1 MGRWRSSFST
11 GKPSRRKFNQLI
23 LHRALRVVLTSVI
36 LMPLFAC
43 AGSRPNTLGVK
54 DSRLATCPGSPN
66 CVSSDDDDAGH
77 TIPAF
82 QLILPADE
90 AWRAVQAVVAKLPR
104 SRIIT
109 VTEDYLYAE
118 CSSAFLGFVDDLE
131 LHLRPA
137 QNVIAIRS
145 AARFGYSD
153 LGVNRRRVQELRS
166 LLAQQGVVR

>member
-1 MGRWRSSFST
+1 
-11 GKPSRRKFNQLI
+11 
-23 LHRALRVVLTSVI
+23 
-36 LMPLFAC
+36 
-43 AGSRPNTLGVK
+43 
-54 DSRLATCPGSPN
+54 
-66 CVSSDDDDAGH
+66 
-77 TIPAF
+77 
-82 QLILPADE
+82 
-90 AWRAVQAVVAKLPR
+90 VVAKLPR